1 MRIDLTIPGKP
12 VAQGRPRFYR
22 RGNFVVATDPKASKV
37 YKADIQYLAQKH
49 KEDNNIDELLDGP
62 LGLDIMAYFPCPK
75 SRWRKTNPRP
85 EEHHAK
91 RPDAD
96 NIAKAIKDGLTG
108 VFYHDDSQISEL
120 IIRKRIA
127 AQGEAPRIVVS
138 LYTLDLSLIHIYE
151 PTRRYHI
158 W

>member
-1 MRIDLTIPGKP
+1 MRIELTIPGKP

-22 RGNFVVATDPKASKV
+22 RGTFVVATDPKASKV

-49 KEDNNIDELLDGP
+49 KENNNISELLDGP
-62 LGLDIMAYFPCPK
+62 LGLDVMAYFPCPK
-75 SRWRKTNPRP
+75 SRWRKTKPRT

-96 NIAKAIKDGLTG
+96 NVAKSIKDGLTG

-127 AQGEAPRIVVS
+127 AQGEAPRIEVS
-138 LYTLDLSLIHIYE
+138 LYTLDNID
-151 PTRRYHI
+151 
-158 W
+158 

>member
-1 MRIDLTIPGKP
+1 MRIELTIPGKP

-22 RGNFVVATDPKASKV
+22 RGKFVVATDPKASKV

-49 KEDNNIDELLDGP
+49 KEDNNISELLDGP
-62 LGLDIMAYFPCPK
+62 LGLDVMAYFPCPK
-75 SRWRKTNPRP
+75 SRWRKTKPRT

-96 NIAKAIKDGLTG
+96 NIAKSIKDGLTG

-127 AQGEAPRIVVS
+127 AQGEAPRIEVS
-138 LYTLDLSLIHIYE
+138 LYTLDDIE
-151 PTRRYHI
+151 
-158 W
+158 

>member
-138 LYTLDLSLIHIYE
+138 LYTLDVLE
-151 PTRRYHI
+151 
-158 W
+158 

>member
-1 MRIDLTIPGKP
+1 MLRIELTIPGKP

-49 KEDNNIDELLDGP
+49 KEDNNISGLLDGP
-62 LGLDIMAYFPCPK
+62 LGLDVMAYFPCPK
-75 SRWRKTNPRP
+75 SRWRKTKPRT

-96 NIAKAIKDGLTG
+96 NVAKSIKDGLTG

-127 AQGEAPRIVVS
+127 AQGEAPRIEVS
-138 LYTLDLSLIHIYE
+138 LYTLDNID
-151 PTRRYHI
+151 
-158 W
+158 

>member
-1 MRIDLTIPGKP
+1 MLRIELTIPGKP

-22 RGNFVVATDPKASKV
+22 GGNFVVATDPKASKV

-49 KEDNNIDELLDGP
+49 KENNNISELLDGP
-62 LGLDIMAYFPCPK
+62 LGLDVMAYFPCPK
-75 SRWRKTNPRP
+75 SRWRKTKPRT

-96 NIAKAIKDGLTG
+96 NVAKSIKDGLTG

-127 AQGEAPRIVVS
+127 AQGEAPRIEVS
-138 LYTLDLSLIHIYE
+138 LYTLDDIE
-151 PTRRYHI
+151 
-158 W
+158 

>member
-1 MRIDLTIPGKP
+1 MRIELTIPGKP

-22 RGNFVVATDPKASKV
+22 RGTFVVATDPKASKV

-49 KEDNNIDELLDGP
+49 KEDNNISGLLDGP
-62 LGLDIMAYFPCPK
+62 LGLDVMAYFPCPK
-75 SRWRKTNPRP
+75 SRWRKTKPRT

-96 NIAKAIKDGLTG
+96 NVAKSIKDGLTG

-127 AQGEAPRIVVS
+127 AQGEAPRMEVS
-138 LYTLDLSLIHIYE
+138 LYTLDALE
-151 PTRRYHI
+151 
-158 W
+158 

>member
-1 MRIDLTIPGKP
+1 MRIELTIPGKP

-22 RGNFVVATDPKASKV
+22 RGTFVVATDPKASKV

-49 KEDNNIDELLDGP
+49 KEDNNISGLLDGP
-62 LGLDIMAYFPCPK
+62 LGLDVMAYFPCPK
-75 SRWRKTNPRP
+75 SRWRKTKPRT

-91 RPDAD
+91 RPAAD
-96 NIAKAIKDGLTG
+96 NVAKSIKDGLTG

-127 AQGEAPRIVVS
+127 AQGEAPRIEVS
-138 LYTLDLSLIHIYE
+138 LYTLDDID
-151 PTRRYHI
+151 
-158 W
+158 

>member
-62 LGLDIMAYFPCPK
+62 LGLDVMAYFPCPK

-138 LYTLDLSLIHIYE
+138 LYTLDVLE
-151 PTRRYHI
+151 
-158 W
+158 

>member
-1 MRIDLTIPGKP
+1 
-12 VAQGRPRFYR
+12 
-22 RGNFVVATDPKASKV
+22 
-37 YKADIQYLAQKH
+37 
-49 KEDNNIDELLDGP
+49 
-62 LGLDIMAYFPCPK
+62 MAYFPCPK

-138 LYTLDLSLIHIYE
+138 LFTLDVLE
-151 PTRRYHI
+151 
-158 W
+158 

>member
-1 MRIDLTIPGKP
+1 LRIDLTIPGKP

-138 LYTLDLSLIHIYE
+138 LYTLDVLE
-151 PTRRYHI
+151 
-158 W
+158 

>member
-37 YKADIQYLAQKH
+37 YKADILYLAQKH
-49 KEDNNIDELLDGP
+49 KEDMNIDELLDGP

-138 LYTLDLSLIHIYE
+138 LYTLDVLE
-151 PTRRYHI
+151 
-158 W
+158 

>member
-1 MRIDLTIPGKP
+1 MLRIELTIPGKP

-22 RGNFVVATDPKASKV
+22 RGTFVVATDPKASKV

-49 KEDNNIDELLDGP
+49 KEDNNISGLLDGP
-62 LGLDIMAYFPCPK
+62 LGLDVMAYFPCRK
-75 SRWRKTNPRP
+75 CRWRKTKPRT

-96 NIAKAIKDGLTG
+96 NVAKSIKDGLTG

-127 AQGEAPRIVVS
+127 AQGEAPRIEVS
-138 LYTLDLSLIHIYE
+138 LYTLDDIE
-151 PTRRYHI
+151 
-158 W
+158 

>member
-1 MRIDLTIPGKP
+1 MRIELTIPGKP

-22 RGNFVVATDPKASKV
+22 RGTFVVATDPKASKV

-49 KEDNNIDELLDGP
+49 KEDNNISGLLDGP
-62 LGLDIMAYFPCPK
+62 LGLDVMAYFPCPK
-75 SRWRKTNPRP
+75 SRWRKTKPRT

-96 NIAKAIKDGLTG
+96 NVAKSIKDGLTG

-127 AQGEAPRIVVS
+127 AQGEAPRIEVS
-138 LYTLDLSLIHIYE
+138 LYTLDDID
-151 PTRRYHI
+151 
-158 W
+158 

>member
-1 MRIDLTIPGKP
+1 MRIELTIPGKP

-22 RGNFVVATDPKASKV
+22 RGTFVVATDPKASKV

-49 KEDNNIDELLDGP
+49 KEDNNISGLLDGP
-62 LGLDIMAYFPCPK
+62 LGLDVMAYFPCPK
-75 SRWRKTNPRP
+75 SRWRKTKPRT

-96 NIAKAIKDGLTG
+96 NVAKSIKDGLTG

-127 AQGEAPRIVVS
+127 AQGEAPRIEVS
-138 LYTLDLSLIHIYE
+138 LYTLDNID
-151 PTRRYHI
+151 
-158 W
+158 

>member
-1 MRIDLTIPGKP
+1 MLRIELTIPGKP

-49 KEDNNIDELLDGP
+49 KENNNISELLDGP
-62 LGLDIMAYFPCPK
+62 LGLDVMAYFPCPK
-75 SRWRKTNPRP
+75 SRWRKTKPRT

-96 NIAKAIKDGLTG
+96 NVAKSIKDGLTG

-127 AQGEAPRIVVS
+127 AQGEAPRIEVS
-138 LYTLDLSLIHIYE
+138 LYTLDNLD
-151 PTRRYHI
+151 
-158 W
+158 

>member
-1 MRIDLTIPGKP
+1 MRIELTIPGKP

-49 KEDNNIDELLDGP
+49 KENNNISELLDGP
-62 LGLDIMAYFPCPK
+62 LGLDVMAYFPCPK
-75 SRWRKTNPRP
+75 SRWRKTKPRT

-96 NIAKAIKDGLTG
+96 NVAKSIKDGLTG

-120 IIRKRIA
+120 IIRKYQNCFIKLC
-127 AQGEAPRIVVS
+127 IVS
-138 LYTLDLSLIHIYE
+138 AINIQKHKFHHI
-151 PTRRYHI
+151 RRKI
-158 W
+158 IS

>member
-1 MRIDLTIPGKP
+1 MRIELTIPGKP

-22 RGNFVVATDPKASKV
+22 RGSFVVATDPKASKV

-75 SRWRKTNPRP
+75 SRWRKTKPRL

-127 AQGEAPRIVVS
+127 PQGDAPRIEVS
-138 LYTLDLSLIHIYE
+138 LYTLDALE
-151 PTRRYHI
+151 
-158 W
+158 

>member
-1 MRIDLTIPGKP
+1 MRIELTIPGKP

-49 KEDNNIDELLDGP
+49 KENNNISELLDGP
-62 LGLDIMAYFPCPK
+62 LGLDVMAYFPCPK
-75 SRWRKTNPRP
+75 SRWRKTKPRT

-96 NIAKAIKDGLTG
+96 NVAKSIKDGLTG

-127 AQGEAPRIVVS
+127 AQGEAPRMEVS
-138 LYTLDLSLIHIYE
+138 LYTLDALE
-151 PTRRYHI
+151 
-158 W
+158 

>member
-1 MRIDLTIPGKP
+1 LRIDLTIPGKP

-120 IIRKRIA
+120 FIRKRIA

-138 LYTLDLSLIHIYE
+138 LYTLDVLE
-151 PTRRYHI
+151 
-158 W
+158 

>member
-1 MRIDLTIPGKP
+1 MRIELTIPGKP

-49 KEDNNIDELLDGP
+49 KENNNISELLDGP
-62 LGLDIMAYFPCPK
+62 LGLDVMAYFPCPK
-75 SRWRKTNPRP
+75 SRWRKTKPRT

-96 NIAKAIKDGLTG
+96 NVAKSIKDGLTG

-127 AQGEAPRIVVS
+127 AQGEAPRIEVS
-138 LYTLDLSLIHIYE
+138 LYTLDDIE
-151 PTRRYHI
+151 
-158 W
+158 

>member
-1 MRIDLTIPGKP
+1 MRIELTIPGKP

-49 KEDNNIDELLDGP
+49 KENNNISELLDGP
-62 LGLDIMAYFPCPK
+62 LGLDVMAYFPCPK
-75 SRWRKTNPRP
+75 SRWRKTKPRT

-96 NIAKAIKDGLTG
+96 NVAKSIKDGLTG

-127 AQGEAPRIVVS
+127 AQGEAPRIEVS
-138 LYTLDLSLIHIYE
+138 LYTLDNID
-151 PTRRYHI
+151 
-158 W
+158 

>member
-1 MRIDLTIPGKP
+1 MRIELTIPGKP

-49 KEDNNIDELLDGP
+49 KEDNNISGLLDGP
-62 LGLDIMAYFPCPK
+62 LGLDVMAYFPCPK
-75 SRWRKTNPRP
+75 SRWRKTKPRT

-96 NIAKAIKDGLTG
+96 NVAKSIKDGLTG

-127 AQGEAPRIVVS
+127 AQGEAPRIEVS
-138 LYTLDLSLIHIYE
+138 LYTLDDIE
-151 PTRRYHI
+151 
-158 W
+158 

>member
-120 IIRKRIA
+120 FIRKRIA

-138 LYTLDLSLIHIYE
+138 LYTLDVLE
-151 PTRRYHI
+151 
-158 W
+158 

>member
-1 MRIDLTIPGKP
+1 MLRIELTIPGKP

-49 KEDNNIDELLDGP
+49 KENNNISELLDGP
-62 LGLDIMAYFPCPK
+62 LGLDVMAYFPCPK
-75 SRWRKTNPRP
+75 SRWRKTKPRT

-96 NIAKAIKDGLTG
+96 NVAKSIKDGLTG

-127 AQGEAPRIVVS
+127 AQGEAPRIEVS
-138 LYTLDLSLIHIYE
+138 LYTLDDIE
-151 PTRRYHI
+151 
-158 W
+158 

>member
-37 YKADIQYLAQKH
+37 SKADLQYLAQKH

-138 LYTLDLSLIHIYE
+138 LYTLDVLE
-151 PTRRYHI
+151 
-158 W
+158 

>member
-22 RGNFVVATDPKASKV
+22 RGNFVVATDPKASQV

-96 NIAKAIKDGLTG
+96 NIAKAIK
-108 VFYHDDSQISEL
+108 IM
-120 IIRKRIA
+120 IIW
-127 AQGEAPRIVVS
+127 V
-138 LYTLDLSLIHIYE
+138 H
-151 PTRRYHI
+151 
-158 W
+158 

>member
-138 LYTLDLSLIHIYE
+138 LYTLDILE
-151 PTRRYHI
+151 
-158 W
+158 

>member
-1 MRIDLTIPGKP
+1 MRIELTIPGKP

-22 RGNFVVATDPKASKV
+22 RGSFVVATDPKASKV

-75 SRWRKTNPRP
+75 SRWRKTKPRP

-127 AQGEAPRIVVS
+127 PQGDAPRIEVS
-138 LYTLDLSLIHIYE
+138 LYTLDVLE
-151 PTRRYHI
+151 
-158 W
+158 

>member
-37 YKADIQYLAQKH
+37 YKADVQYLAQKH

-62 LGLDIMAYFPCPK
+62 LGLDVMAYFPCPK

-138 LYTLDLSLIHIYE
+138 LYTLDVLE
-151 PTRRYHI
+151 
-158 W
+158 

>member
-96 NIAKAIKDGLTG
+96 TIAKAIKDGLKG
-108 VFYHDDSQISEL
+108 DLYNDDSQISEL
-120 IIRKRIA
+120 IKSNRIA
-127 AQGEAPRIVVS
+127 AQGEAPRIVVA
-138 LYTLDLSLIHIYE
+138 LYPLDVNEYTFI
-151 PTRRYHI
+151 
-158 W
+158 

>member
-1 MRIDLTIPGKP
+1 MRIELTIPGKP

-22 RGNFVVATDPKASKV
+22 RGTFVVATDPKASKV

-49 KEDNNIDELLDGP
+49 KEDNNISGLLDGP
-62 LGLDIMAYFPCPK
+62 LGLDVMAYFPCPK
-75 SRWRKTNPRP
+75 SRWRKTKPRT

-96 NIAKAIKDGLTG
+96 NVAKSIKDGLTG

-127 AQGEAPRIVVS
+127 AQGEAPRIEVS
-138 LYTLDLSLIHIYE
+138 LYTLDDIE
-151 PTRRYHI
+151 
-158 W
+158 

>member
-1 MRIDLTIPGKP
+1 LRIELTIPGKP

-49 KEDNNIDELLDGP
+49 KENNNISELLDGP
-62 LGLDIMAYFPCPK
+62 LGLDVMAYFPCPK
-75 SRWRKTNPRP
+75 SRWRKTKPRT

-96 NIAKAIKDGLTG
+96 NVAKSIKDGLTG

-127 AQGEAPRIVVS
+127 AQGEAPRIEVS
-138 LYTLDLSLIHIYE
+138 LYTLDDIE
-151 PTRRYHI
+151 
-158 W
+158 

>member
-1 MRIDLTIPGKP
+1 MRIELTIPGKP

-49 KEDNNIDELLDGP
+49 KEDNNISGLLDGP
-62 LGLDIMAYFPCPK
+62 LGLDVMAYFPCPK
-75 SRWRKTNPRP
+75 SRWRKTKPRT

-96 NIAKAIKDGLTG
+96 NVAKSIKDGLTG

-127 AQGEAPRIVVS
+127 AQGEAPRIEVS
-138 LYTLDLSLIHIYE
+138 LYTLDNID
-151 PTRRYHI
+151 
-158 W
+158 

>member
-37 YKADIQYLAQKH
+37 YKADVQYLAQKH

-62 LGLDIMAYFPCPK
+62 LGLDVMAYFPCPK

-127 AQGEAPRIVVS
+127 AQGEAPRIMVS
-138 LYTLDLSLIHIYE
+138 LYTLDVLE
-151 PTRRYHI
+151 
-158 W
+158 

>member
-1 MRIDLTIPGKP
+1 MRIELTIPGKP

-22 RGNFVVATDPKASKV
+22 RGTFVVATDPKASKV

-49 KEDNNIDELLDGP
+49 KEDNNISELLDGP
-62 LGLDIMAYFPCPK
+62 LGLDVMAYFPCPK
-75 SRWRKTNPRP
+75 SRWRKTKPRT

-96 NIAKAIKDGLTG
+96 NVAKSIKDGLTG

-127 AQGEAPRIVVS
+127 AQGEAPRIEVS
-138 LYTLDLSLIHIYE
+138 LYTLDNID
-151 PTRRYHI
+151 
-158 W
+158 

>member
-1 MRIDLTIPGKP
+1 LLRIELTIPGKP

-49 KEDNNIDELLDGP
+49 KENNNISELLDGP
-62 LGLDIMAYFPCPK
+62 LGLDVMAYFPCPK
-75 SRWRKTNPRP
+75 SRWRKTKPRT

-96 NIAKAIKDGLTG
+96 NVAKSIKDGLTG

-127 AQGEAPRIVVS
+127 AQGEAPRIEVS
-138 LYTLDLSLIHIYE
+138 LYTLDDIE
-151 PTRRYHI
+151 
-158 W
+158 

>member
-1 MRIDLTIPGKP
+1 LRIDLTIPGKP

-37 YKADIQYLAQKH
+37 YKADVQYLAQKH

-62 LGLDIMAYFPCPK
+62 LGLDVMAYFPCPK

-138 LYTLDLSLIHIYE
+138 LYTLDVLE
-151 PTRRYHI
+151 
-158 W
+158 